1 MADQLIR
8 SDPEKLIR
16 QTMARFVDQEVAPM
30 ARELDEA
37 GEFPRELFAK
47 LAAMNAFRIRYL
59 GQKGGATGNT
69 TFYCIMCEELSRGL
83 VSLAAETAKQCL
95 MGTNFLYRF
104 GSEELKEKY
113 LEPSMRGEMVGSF
126 CLTEPEAGGDLG
138 SVTTTA
144 VAQGDEWLINGMK
157 TWITN
162 APMASYFTVL
172 AQTQPGAGLK
182 GLNFFFVPTDTPGVR
197 VSPRFETLGTR
208 TTEISEVA
216 FADCRIPRHHLLGLP
231 GKGMGAFFAIIAEI
245 RVMTAALALGLARAA
260 YEASFQ
266 YARERKAFGKTINKY
281 QLIQAKIAEMATDI
295 WASELMIYD
304 TSRKIDQGQR
314 VDQASMMAK
323 FFATEVA
330 CRCVD
335 EATRILGAY
344 AYSMEYPVQRF
355 FRDARFLLYGGGTHE
370 ILRTNIA
377 RLAGF

>member
-1 MADQLIR
+1 MAGKFIR
-8 SDPEKLIR
+8 SDPEKLLR
-16 QTMARFVDQEVAPM
+16 QTIARFVDQEVTPM

-37 GEFPRELFAK
+37 GEFPRELFGK
-47 LAAMNAFRIRYL
+47 LADMNAFRIRYL
-59 GQKGGATGNT
+59 GMQGGATGNT
-69 TFYCIMCEELSRGL
+69 TFYCILCEELSRGL
-83 VSLAAETAKQCL
+83 VSLAAEVAKQCL

-104 GSEELKEKY
+104 GSPELKEMY
-113 LEPSMRGEMVGSF
+113 LEPSLRGEIVGSF

-138 SVTTTA
+138 AVTTTA
-144 VAQGDEWLINGMK
+144 TADGEAWIISGMK

-162 APMASYFTVL
+162 APVASYFTVL
-172 AQTQPGAGLK
+172 CQTEPGKGLK
-182 GLNFFFVPTDTPGVR
+182 GLNFFFVPRDTPGVR

-216 FADCRIPRHHLLGLP
+216 FNDCRIPKHHLLGLP
-231 GKGMGAFFAIIAEI
+231 GKGMGAFFAILAEI

-260 YEASFQ
+260 YDASFQ
-266 YARERKAFGKTINKY
+266 YAKERQAFGKTINKY

-295 WASELMIYD
+295 WASQLMIYD
-304 TSRKIDQGQR
+304 TARKIDAGQR
-314 VDQASMMAK
+314 VDQESMMAK
-323 FFATEVA
+323 FFATEAA

-377 RLAGF
+377 RQAGF